1 MLDAIGVG
9 TLFPRPDSSGEA
21 GSPAPVSRVD
31 TAARACLLTST
42 DADARGTWAAMRET
56 AGVGGSN
63 IVVQRYRLPLRGTT
77 YLSQDMVNA
86 SVLARLVSRR
96 AV

>member
-1 MLDAIGVG
+1 MRSASARCSRARI
-9 TLFPRPDSSGEA
+9 
-21 GSPAPVSRVD
+21 PAAKRDCPLPVSRVD

-42 DADARGTWAAMRET
+42 DADARGTWAAMGET
-56 AGVGGSN
+56 AGAGGSN